1 MILKSCFVILN
12 GSFLLNN
19 NIKAK
24 TTLIACAKTVAMAA
38 PAASK
43 CNPATR
49 TKSPIILITQATA
62 TNKRGDL
69 LSPKPLKIA
78 DNKL

>member
-12 GSFLLNN
+12 GNFLLNN
-19 NIKAK
+19 NIKAN
-24 TTLIACAKTVAMAA
+24 TTLIAWAKKVAMAA

-78 DNKL
+78 DNRL

>member
-1 MILKSCFVILN
+1 
-12 GSFLLNN
+12 
-19 NIKAK
+19 
-24 TTLIACAKTVAMAA
+24 MAA

-78 DNKL
+78 DNRL